1 MDCVNCLIAFTNNP
15 HSLEVA
21 LNSIA
26 FLRFCA
32 SRLAE
37 GSIGDLP
44 EGVPALE
51 PEKMGATRLVSFL
64 DAFLA
69 DWGFVFS
76 GFGEAALNSVAFLR
90 FCASRLAEG
99 SIGDLP
105 EGVATLEPD
114 KMGATR
120 LVSFLDVFGRS
131 FKILVDVEVEEGGY
145 LLLSAPR
152 GTL

>member
-1 MDCVNCLIAFTNNP
+1 MDCVNCLVAFTNNP

-51 PEKMGATRLVSFL
+51 PEKMGATRLVRTARTRVSKRGCRAL
-64 DAFLA
+64 
-69 DWGFVFS
+69 WGVV
-76 GFGEAALNSVAFLR
+76 AAAGDGVV
-90 FCASRLAEG
+90 G
-99 SIGDLP
+99 S
-105 EGVATLEPD
+105 
-114 KMGATR
+114 
-120 LVSFLDVFGRS
+120 
-131 FKILVDVEVEEGGY
+131 
-145 LLLSAPR
+145 
-152 GTL
+152 